1 MVVVALHCYF
11 SHGYKIIIKSHMG
24 ASIIIL
30 HIPAI
35 KPRRDWTRP
44 AVLVLPEPGAQ
55 GFACVNSCS
64 FQWDAWRAYA
74 ICIAGNYISHIP
86 LTTGFQVDLI
96 PMVEDWGQD
105 KTRIFLLVF
114 ASKEAF
120 NTGCCVCCLFMQFQA
135 HSLGSQLLQNSA
147 CHTANFL
154 TQWLQVLALVI
165 YILPVSL
172 QP

>member
-86 LTTGFQVDLI
+86 LTTGFQVDLTNGGRLEGRTNQNI
-96 PMVEDWGQD
+96 SPRFCFQRGFQHW
-105 KTRIFLLVF
+105 LL
-114 ASKEAF
+114 
-120 NTGCCVCCLFMQFQA
+120 CLLACLCSFKPILWVPSSCRTVPA
-135 HSLGSQLLQNSA
+135 TLL
-147 CHTANFL
+147 TL